1 MALRERVLA
10 AAPSRNTALVL
21 AGLVLALGLLTA
33 LVAAG
38 SLTRVDQFSVDHLMP
53 WLQPGRPAPDGAVGF
68 YRPFA
73 LHTTTWSKLFD
84 FWTYP
89 CSILISALVVISAAV
104 VLWRRYGPVVALA
117 PAAAWMIGNAI
128 EVIGKGTI
136 TRPPLYGEA
145 YGAPV
150 HIEAFD
156 DSFPSG
162 HMMRGVIVAFT
173 IGLIFTRSWKW
184 AAVWAALVGPALVL
198 QAAHTTT
205 DVIGGAL
212 VGLILLVAMLS
223 LLRTESRVER

>member
-1 MALRERVLA
+1 M
-10 AAPSRNTALVL
+10 
-21 AGLVLALGLLTA
+21 
-33 LVAAG
+33 
-38 SLTRVDQFSVDHLMP
+38 
-53 WLQPGRPAPDGAVGF
+53 
-68 YRPFA
+68 
-73 LHTTTWSKLFD
+73 
-84 FWTYP
+84 
-89 CSILISALVVISAAV
+89 ISAAV